1 MLRVFV
7 AEDKYE
13 RRSPRDA
20 PLRIAAAESRLC
32 ARHHSRCKKS
42 GFDFLLVFKWP
53 FVDAKPSSECP
64 ADPAVERRFIAEAGS
79 TLLHR
84 TEPAVATARLL

>member
-1 MLRVFV
+1 LLR
-7 AEDKYE
+7 
-13 RRSPRDA
+13 PNRDFA
-20 PLRIAAAESRLC
+20 LGIIPAA
-32 ARHHSRCKKS
+32 KKAAS
-42 GFDFLLVFKWP
+42 ILLEFKWP